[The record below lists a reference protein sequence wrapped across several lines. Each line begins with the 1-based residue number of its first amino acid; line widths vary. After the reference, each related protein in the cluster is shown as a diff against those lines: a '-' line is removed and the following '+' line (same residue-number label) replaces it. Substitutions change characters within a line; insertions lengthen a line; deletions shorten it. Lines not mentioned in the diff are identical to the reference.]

1 MSYSRASL
9 LFVLPAV
16 LIVFGVMFGMN
27 DTQTSTEWTLLP
39 LDCGSLFFPVDDL
52 PEACSFTRDGLVP
65 FLAYSQGRTKPAV
78 ARKRAAAKRVAK
90 VAKPRTGK

>member
-65 FLAYSQGRTKPAV
+65 FLAYGSIGLGILSLLLGL
-78 ARKRAAAKRVAK
+78 AKTDEREF
-90 VAKPRTGK
+90 